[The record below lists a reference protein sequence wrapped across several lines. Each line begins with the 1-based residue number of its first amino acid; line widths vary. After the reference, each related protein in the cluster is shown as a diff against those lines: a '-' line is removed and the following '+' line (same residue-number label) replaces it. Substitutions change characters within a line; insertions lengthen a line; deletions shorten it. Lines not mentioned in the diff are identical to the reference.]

1 VSFIAQSLSK
11 ILRCG
16 LDRQSCPEVH
26 REFMK
31 NICQTSVRQVR
42 SRAIVAVLTGCLP
55 LIVLLASIS
64 VSFTSQAQGLS
75 LGGAQNI
82 SPQDLNTLK
91 SSMGMG
97 GLGLSG
103 SSGAGANFFGPSMG
117 GATLLALPPVINN
130 EEQVDP
136 NKKDTNRKAA
146 PLPPNEFQKYV
157 LEVTGK
163 ALPLYGADFFEN
175 SRYAMQ
181 QQQSPVGDDYVLGAG
196 DQLLIRVW
204 GSTSGE
210 TQATIDRAGE
220 IAIPKLGT
228 LRLAGVKASQA
239 QASVKALFNKFYKD
253 IEVSVSLGKLR
264 KITVFVVGQ
273 SRYPGSYQLNSQ
285 ATLTSGL
292 FASGGPNASGSIRKV
307 QLKRNGAVVSELDL
321 YAFLGKGDK
330 TSDVRLQDGDVI
342 FYQQAAGHMAFVGKV
357 NAPGV
362 FEIKNSQETVADF
375 LNLAGGLPVV
385 ADPRRANIER
395 LTPGKDQPRRIEVL
409 TLDEAGLKKQIQ
421 NGDVVNVG
429 QIVPEMANAITLRGN
444 VAQISRTAFKPGMR
458 ISDVISQKT
467 LLMSPESVR
476 KQNEV
481 LFDTFE
487 QERSARFRGRVPL
500 DLALERMSES
510 QDKSQDKS
518 KDKSQ
523 DTSKDK
529 SSSNIF
535 AAMEPVSAARSEKLD
550 KSPFMSEE
558 TLVDRIGGLVEDVNL
573 DYAVIERIN
582 RSDLKVN
589 VIPFNLGKVL
599 ANPKDPEN
607 LELQAGDVITV
618 LSVKDLRV
626 PISRRQ
632 IFVRI
637 EGEVNKPGVYQVA
650 PSEGLKQLIEKA
662 GGMTADAYL
671 FGAGFYREEVKKN
684 QQENLGKLLR
694 RIESESAGSL
704 AQAAQSMG
712 ASSDF
717 GIVQA
722 KIATLQQLQKQTI
735 ERAKSLKPE
744 GRISLGL
751 NAESIESLEKLPQ
764 IRLNQG
770 DKFYIPPRPD
780 FVYIFGSVN
789 TESALVYRPGLTVA
803 DYIQLAGS
811 GAGANTSGVI
821 LMRADGSALTNQSSW
836 RNEVLYSKVMP
847 GDTIVMPEKLDRE
860 SGWSVLLRNTKDFTQ
875 ILYQLGLGAAA
886 IKTLRQ

>member
-1 VSFIAQSLSK
+1 VSFNVQSLSK
-11 ILRCG
+11 MRHCG
-16 LDRQSCPEVH
+16 LDRQASPVAH
-26 REFMK
+26 QEFMK
-31 NICQTSVRQVR
+31 NICLTSVRQVR
-42 SRAIVAVLTGCLP
+42 SRAIAAGLAGCLP

-64 VSFTSQAQGLS
+64 FSFTSQAQGLS

-82 SPQDLNTLK
+82 SPQDLSALK

-97 GLGLSG
+97 DLGLSG
-103 SSGAGANFFGPSMG
+103 GSGAGANFFGSGMG
-117 GATLLALPPVINN
+117 GAPLLALPPSISD
-130 EEQVDP
+130 EEQIDP

-181 QQQSPVGDDYVLGAG
+181 QQQSPVGDDYILGAG

-285 ATLTSGL
+285 STLTSGL
-292 FASGGPNASGSIRKV
+292 FASGGPNPSGSIRKV

-342 FYQQAAGHMAFVGKV
+342 FYPQAAGHMAFVGKV
-357 NAPGV
+357 NAPSV

-395 LTPGKDQPRRIEVL
+395 LTPGKDQPRRVEDL

-421 NGDVVNVG
+421 NGDVVSVG
-429 QIVPEMANAITLRGN
+429 QIVPEIANAITLRGN
-444 VAQISRTAFKPGMR
+444 VSQTSRTAFKPGMR
-458 ISDVISQKT
+458 ISDVITQKT
-467 LLMSPESVR
+467 LLISPESVR
-476 KQNEV
+476 RQNEV
-481 LFDTFE
+481 LFDSFE

-510 QDKSQDKS
+510 QYKSQDKSQDKS
-518 KDKSQ
+518 SP
-523 DTSKDK
+523 
-529 SSSNIF
+529 NIF
-535 AAMEPVSAARSEKLD
+535 AMMEAVPAARSDKLE
-550 KSPFMSEE
+550 KSPFMSDE
-558 TLVDRIGGLVEDVNL
+558 TVVDRIGGLIDEVNL

-582 RSDLKVN
+582 RVDLKVS

-599 ANPKDPEN
+599 ANPKDADN
-607 LELQAGDVITV
+607 LELQSGDVITV
-618 LSVKDLRV
+618 FSVKDLRV
-626 PISRRQ
+626 PISRHQ
-632 IFVRI
+632 VFVRI
-637 EGEVNKPGVYQVA
+637 EGEVNSPGVYQVS
-650 PSEGLKQLIEKA
+650 PGEGLTQLIQKA
-662 GGMTADAYL
+662 GGMTSDAYL
-671 FGAGFYREEVKKN
+671 FGAGFYREEVKKS
-684 QQENLGKLLR
+684 QQENLTKLLR
-694 RIESESAGSL
+694 RIESESSGAL
-704 AQAAQSMG
+704 AQAAQSVG
-712 ASSDF
+712 ASSDP
-717 GIVQA
+717 GVVQA
-722 KIATLQQLQKQTI
+722 KIAALQLAQKQSI
-735 ERAKSLKPE
+735 ERARSLKPE

-751 NAESIESLEKLPQ
+751 RPDGAESLSNLPQ
-764 IRLNQG
+764 IRLSQG
-770 DKFYIPPRPD
+770 DKFYVPSRPD

-789 TESALVYRPGLTVA
+789 TESALIYKTNLTVA
-803 DYIQLAGS
+803 DYVQLAGS
-811 GAGANTSGVI
+811 GFGADKAGVI
-821 LMRADGSALTNQSSW
+821 LMRADGSAVTNQSSW
-836 RNEVLYSKVMP
+836 RNEVLSTKVMP

-860 SGWSVLLRNTKDFTQ
+860 SGWSVLVRNTKDFTQ

>member
-1 VSFIAQSLSK
+1 
-11 ILRCG
+11 
-16 LDRQSCPEVH
+16 
-26 REFMK
+26 MK
-31 NICQTSVRQVR
+31 NICLTSVRQVR
-42 SRAIVAVLTGCLP
+42 SRAIAAGLAGCLP
-55 LIVLLASIS
+55 LIALLGAIS
-64 VSFTSQAQGLS
+64 FSFSSHAQGLS
-75 LGGAQNI
+75 LGGAQSL
-82 SPQDLNTLK
+82 SPQDLNALK

-103 SSGAGANFFGPSMG
+103 TSGAGANFFGPSMG
-117 GATLLALPPVINN
+117 GATLLALPPSTSD
-130 EEQVDP
+130 EEQVDL
-136 NKKDTNRKAA
+136 NKKDTNKKPA

-181 QQQSPVGDDYVLGAG
+181 QQSSPVGDDYVLGAG
-196 DQLLIRVW
+196 DQLLIRIW

-273 SRYPGSYQLNSQ
+273 SRFPGSYQLNSQ
-285 ATLTSGL
+285 STLTSGL

-342 FYQQAAGHMAFVGKV
+342 FYPQAAGHMAFVGKV
-357 NAPGV
+357 NSPGV

-385 ADPRRANIER
+385 ADPRRATLER
-395 LTPGKDQPRRIEVL
+395 LTPGKDQPRSVEVL
-409 TLDEAGLKKQIQ
+409 ALDDSGLKKTLQ

-429 QIVPEMANAITLRGN
+429 QIVPEIANAVTLRGN
-444 VAQISRTAFKPGMR
+444 VAQTSRTAFRPGMR
-458 ISDVISQKT
+458 ISDIISQKT
-467 LLMSPESVR
+467 LLISPGSVR

-481 LFDTFE
+481 LFDAFE

-518 KDKSQ
+518 A
-523 DTSKDK
+523 
-529 SSSNIF
+529 SNIF
-535 AAMEPVSAARSEKLD
+535 SMMEAVPAARSDKLD
-550 KSPFMSEE
+550 KSPFISEE
-558 TLVDRIGGLVEDVNL
+558 TVVDRIGGLIEEVNL

-582 RSDLKVN
+582 RADLKVR

-599 ANPKDPEN
+599 ANPKDADN
-607 LELQAGDVITV
+607 LELQPGDVITV
-618 LSVKDLRV
+618 FSVKDLRV

-632 IFVRI
+632 VFVRI
-637 EGEVNKPGVYQVA
+637 EGEVNRPGVYQVA
-650 PSEGLKQLIEKA
+650 PGEGLTQLIQKA

-671 FGAGFYREEVKKN
+671 FGAGFYREEVKKS
-684 QQENLGKLLR
+684 QQENLTKLLR
-694 RIESESAGSL
+694 RIESESSGAL
-704 AQAAQSMG
+704 AQAAQSVG
-712 ASSDF
+712 ASSDP
-717 GIVQA
+717 GVVQA
-722 KIATLQQLQKQTI
+722 KIAALQQSQKQSI
-735 ERAKSLKPE
+735 ERARSLKPE

-751 NAESIESLEKLPQ
+751 STESAESLDKLPV
-764 IRLNQG
+764 IRLSQG
-770 DKFYIPPRPD
+770 DKFHVPSRPD

-789 TESALVYRPGLTVA
+789 TESALIYKAGLTVS
-803 DYIQLAGS
+803 DYIQMAGS
-811 GAGANTSGVI
+811 GIGADKNGVI
-821 LMRADGSALTNQSSW
+821 LMRADGSAVTNQSTW
-836 RNEVLYSKVMP
+836 RNEVLSTKVMP

-860 SGWSVLLRNTKDFTQ
+860 SGWSVLVRNTKDFTQ

>member
-1 VSFIAQSLSK
+1 
-11 ILRCG
+11 
-16 LDRQSCPEVH
+16 
-26 REFMK
+26 MK
-31 NICQTSVRQVR
+31 NICLTFVHQVR
-42 SRAIVAVLTGCLP
+42 SRAIAAGLAGCLP
-55 LIVLLASIS
+55 LIALLASIGVGFS
-64 VSFTSQAQGLS
+64 AQAQGLS

-82 SPQDLNTLK
+82 SPQDLNALK

-103 SSGAGANFFGPSMG
+103 ASGAGANFFGSGMG
-117 GATLLALPPVINN
+117 GGAKLALTPSISD
-130 EEQVDP
+130 EDQVDP

-196 DQLLIRVW
+196 DELLIRVW

-228 LRLAGVKASQA
+228 LRLAGVRASQA

-285 ATLTSGL
+285 STLTSGL

-342 FYQQAAGHMAFVGKV
+342 FYPQAAGHMAFVGKV
-357 NAPGV
+357 NSPGV

-395 LTPGKDQPRRIEVL
+395 LTPGKDQPRRVEDL

-444 VAQISRTAFKPGMR
+444 VAQTSRTAFKPGIR

-467 LLMSPESVR
+467 LLMSLESVR

-481 LFDTFE
+481 LFDSFE

-518 KDKSQ
+518 QDRSQDRSQDKSN
-523 DTSKDK
+523 SY
-529 SSSNIF
+529 IF
-535 AAMEPVSAARSEKLD
+535 ALMETVPAARSDKLD

-558 TLVDRIGGLVEDVNL
+558 TVVDKIGSLIEEVNL
-573 DYAVIERIN
+573 DYAVIERVS
-582 RSDLKVN
+582 RSDLKVT

-599 ANPKDPEN
+599 ANPKDADN

-618 LSVKDLRV
+618 FSVKDLRV

-632 IFVRI
+632 VFVRI
-637 EGEVNKPGVYQVA
+637 EGEVNRPGVYQVS
-650 PSEGLKQLIEKA
+650 PGEGLTQLIQKA
-662 GGMTADAYL
+662 GGLTADAYL
-671 FGAGFYREEVKKN
+671 FGAGFYREEVKKS
-684 QQENLGKLLR
+684 QQENLTKLLR
-694 RIESESAGSL
+694 RIESESSGAL
-704 AQAAQSMG
+704 AQAAQSVG
-712 ASSDF
+712 ASSDP

-722 KIATLQQLQKQTI
+722 KIAALQQSQKQSI
-735 ERAKSLKPE
+735 ERARSLKPE

-751 NAESIESLEKLPQ
+751 STESAESLNKLPV
-764 IRLNQG
+764 IRLSQG
-770 DKFYIPPRPD
+770 DKFHVPSRPD

-789 TESALVYRPGLTVA
+789 TESALIYKAGLTVA
-803 DYIQLAGS
+803 EYIQLAGS
-811 GAGANTSGVI
+811 GIGVDKHGVI
-821 LMRADGSALTNQSSW
+821 LMRADGSAVTNQSSW
-836 RNEVLYSKVMP
+836 RNEVLSTKVMP

-860 SGWSVLLRNTKDFTQ
+860 SGWSVLVRNTKDFTQ

>member
-1 VSFIAQSLSK
+1 MSLIAQSLSK
-11 ILRCG
+11 MRHCG
-16 LDRQSCPEVH
+16 LDRHVGPVSHQEL
-26 REFMK
+26 MK
-31 NICQTSVRQVR
+31 NICLTFVRRVR
-42 SRAIVAVLTGCLP
+42 SRVIAASLAGCLP
-55 LIVLLASIS
+55 MIAVLASIGVGFS
-64 VSFTSQAQGLS
+64 AQAQGLS

-82 SPQDLNTLK
+82 SPQDLNALK

-103 SSGAGANFFGPSMG
+103 ASGAGANFFGPSMG
-117 GATLLALPPVINN
+117 GATLLALPPSISD
-130 EEQVDP
+130 EDQVDP
-136 NKKDTNRKAA
+136 NKKDINKKTA

-228 LRLAGVKASQA
+228 LKLAGVKASQA

-285 ATLTSGL
+285 STLTSGL
-292 FASGGPNASGSIRKV
+292 FASGGPNSSGSIRKV
-307 QLKRNGAVVSELDL
+307 QLKRNGALVSELDL

-330 TSDVRLQDGDVI
+330 TADVRLQDGDVI
-342 FYQQAAGHMAFVGKV
+342 FYPQAAGHMAFVGKV

-395 LTPGKDQPRRIEVL
+395 LTPGKDQPRRVEDL

-444 VAQISRTAFKPGMR
+444 VAQTSRTAFKPGMR

-467 LLMSPESVR
+467 LLISPESVR

-481 LFDTFE
+481 LFDSFE

-518 KDKSQ
+518 APTIFSMMEAAPAYKSDKL
-523 DTSKDK
+523 
-529 SSSNIF
+529 
-535 AAMEPVSAARSEKLD
+535 E

-558 TLVDRIGGLVEDVNL
+558 TVVDKIGSLIEEVNL
-573 DYAVIERIN
+573 DYAVIERIS
-582 RSDLKVN
+582 RSDLKVS

-599 ANPKDPEN
+599 ANPKDAEN
-607 LELQAGDVITV
+607 LELQPGDVISV
-618 LSVKDLRV
+618 FSVKDLRV

-632 IFVRI
+632 VFVRI
-637 EGEVNKPGVYQVA
+637 EGEVNRPGVYQVS
-650 PSEGLKQLIEKA
+650 PGEGLKQLIQKA

-671 FGAGFYREEVKKN
+671 FGAGFYREEVKKS
-684 QQENLGKLLR
+684 QQENLAKLLR
-694 RIESESAGSL
+694 RIESESSGAL
-704 AQAAQSMG
+704 AQAAQSVG
-712 ASSDF
+712 ASSDP

-722 KIATLQQLQKQTI
+722 KIAALQQSQKQSI
-735 ERAKSLKPE
+735 ERARSLKPE
-744 GRISLGL
+744 GRISLGFSTES
-751 NAESIESLEKLPQ
+751 AESLDKLPI
-764 IRLNQG
+764 IRLSHG
-770 DKFYIPPRPD
+770 DKFHVPSRPD

-789 TESALVYRPGLTVA
+789 TESALIYKTGLTVA

-811 GAGANTSGVI
+811 GMGADKNGVI
-821 LMRADGSALTNQSSW
+821 LMRADGSAVTNQSSW
-836 RNEVLYSKVMP
+836 RNEVLSTKVMP

-860 SGWSVLLRNTKDFTQ
+860 SGWSVLVRNTKDFTQ

>member
-1 VSFIAQSLSK
+1 MPIFTVIKNRAFISYNPSK
-11 ILRCG
+11 MRHCG
-16 LDRQSCPEVH
+16 LVRRTRLFAHQ
-26 REFMK
+26 EFMK
-31 NICQTSVRQVR
+31 NICEIFVRHVK
-42 SRAIVAVLTGCLP
+42 SCAIAAALAGYLP
-55 LIVLLASIS
+55 MMAILASIS
-64 VSFTSQAQGLS
+64 VSLNTQAQGIS

-82 SPQDLNTLK
+82 SPQDLNALK

-103 SSGAGANFFGPSMG
+103 ASGAGANFFGPSMG
-117 GATLLALPPVINN
+117 GATLLALPPVIQG
-130 EEQVDP
+130 EEQIDP
-136 NKKDTNRKAA
+136 NIKDTNKKPA

-163 ALPLYGADFFEN
+163 ALPLFGADFFEN
-175 SRYAMQ
+175 SRYDMH

-196 DQLLIRVW
+196 DQLLIRIW

-228 LRLAGVKASQA
+228 LKLAGVKASQA

-273 SRYPGSYQLNSQ
+273 SRFPGSYQLNSQ
-285 ATLTSGL
+285 STLTSGL
-292 FASGGPNASGSIRKV
+292 FASGGPNESGSIRRV

-330 TSDVRLQDGDVI
+330 TADVRLQDGDVI
-342 FYQQAAGHMAFVGKV
+342 FYPQAAGHMAFVGKV
-357 NAPGV
+357 NAPSV

-385 ADPRRANIER
+385 ADPRRATVER
-395 LTPGKDQPRRIEVL
+395 LTPGKDQPRRVEDL
-409 TLDEAGLKKQIQ
+409 KLDEAGLKKTLQ
-421 NGDVVNVG
+421 NGDIVSVG

-444 VAQISRTAFKPGMR
+444 VAQTSRTAFRPGMR
-458 ISDVISQKT
+458 ISDIISQKT
-467 LLMSPESVR
+467 LLISPESVR

-481 LFDTFE
+481 LFDSFE
-487 QERSARFRGRVPL
+487 QERSARFRGRLPL
-500 DLALERMSES
+500 DLALERMSEPK
-510 QDKSQDKS
+510 DKSQDKS
-518 KDKSQ
+518 ISN
-523 DTSKDK
+523 
-529 SSSNIF
+529 NIF
-535 AAMEPVSAARSEKLD
+535 AMMESVPAARSEKLD
-550 KSPFMSEE
+550 KPPFKSEE
-558 TLVDRIGGLVEDVNL
+558 SLVDRIGGLIEEVNL

-582 RSDLKVN
+582 RADLKVS

-599 ANPKDPEN
+599 ANPKDAEN
-607 LELQAGDVITV
+607 LELQPGDVITV
-618 LSVKDLRV
+618 FSVKDLRV

-632 IFVRI
+632 VFVRI
-637 EGEVNKPGVYQVA
+637 EGEVNRPGVYQVS
-650 PSEGLKQLIEKA
+650 PGEGLTQLIQKA

-671 FGAGFYREEVKKN
+671 FGAGFYREEVKKS
-684 QQENLGKLLR
+684 QQENLSKLLR
-694 RIESESAGSL
+694 RIESESSGAL
-704 AQAAQSMG
+704 AQAAQSVG
-712 ASSDF
+712 ASSDP

-722 KIATLQQLQKQTI
+722 KIAALQQSQKQSI
-735 ERAKSLKPE
+735 ERARSLKPE

-751 NAESIESLEKLPQ
+751 STESVESLEKLPV
-764 IRLNQG
+764 IRLSQG
-770 DKFYIPPRPD
+770 DKFYVPSRPD

-789 TESALVYRPGLTVA
+789 TESALIYKGGLTVA
-803 DYIQLAGS
+803 DYIKLAGS
-811 GAGANTSGVI
+811 GLGADKNGVI
-821 LMRADGSALTNQSSW
+821 LMRADGSAVTNQSNWS
-836 RNEVLYSKVMP
+836 NEVLSTKVMP

-860 SGWSVLLRNTKDFTQ
+860 SGWSVLVRNTKDFTQ